1 MSSPS
6 AELSYELATLARAA
20 QDRQRAEAMAVGA
33 RTALASAI
41 VDAHYSG
48 IKQADI
54 VRITGYTRESIR
66 RIVKAFE
73 EESATPSGHTEPREG
88 SGPGGV

>member
-1 MSSPS
+1 MSSS
-6 AELSYELATLARAA
+6 STELSYELATLSRAA
-20 QDRQRAEAMAVGA
+20 QDRQRAEATVVGA

-73 EESATPSGHTEPREG
+73 EESATPSGHAKPQES
-88 SGPGGV
+88 SGPGDV